1 MEKGPAGESEATIR
15 MLAPADISSLPAR
28 RMRVRAARSWR
39 SPTVI
44 LICGCLIAAIGL
56 GARSGLG
63 FFLMPM
69 STEHG
74 WGRDVFALA
83 LAIQMLLWGAA
94 QPVAGALADRFGA
107 VLVLAAGAV
116 LYALGLAWMAYA
128 STPLLLHLSAGV
140 VIGFGLAGASFT
152 IVIGAFGRLMP
163 PQWRT
168 LAFGAG
174 TAAGSFG
181 QFLFSPLAVA
191 LIGEIG
197 WERTL
202 LLFAASALLIVPL
215 AVALAS
221 PRKPSGAA
229 SAATA
234 DRQSLAQA
242 FSEALGHRS
251 YVLLVLGYF
260 SCGFQVFFIGVHLP
274 AYIVDRG
281 LPAEVGGWTLAVIGL
296 FNIVGAIGA
305 GWLSGSLPKRY
316 ILAAIYLAR
325 ALVILVYIM
334 LPPSALATLMFGMLM
349 GLLWLSTV
357 PPTSGLVA
365 VMFGTRWLTM
375 LVGVAFFSHQVGGF
389 LGVWLGGLFFERT
402 GSYDAVWSLSILLGL
417 LSAVINLP
425 IVEKPV
431 ARLAAVS
438 V

>member
-1 MEKGPAGESEATIR
+1 
-15 MLAPADISSLPAR
+15 
-28 RMRVRAARSWR
+28 MRVRAARSWR